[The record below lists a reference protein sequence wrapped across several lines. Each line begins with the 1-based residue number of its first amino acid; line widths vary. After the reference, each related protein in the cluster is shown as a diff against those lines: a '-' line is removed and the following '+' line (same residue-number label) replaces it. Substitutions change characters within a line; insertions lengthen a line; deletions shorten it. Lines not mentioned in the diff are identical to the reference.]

1 MKTFHKIFLFTL
13 LIVCLSAACL
23 GSHKSSRTSSK
34 SHKWTHSKTHSRSG
48 LSNNRNIGRNNLGNN
63 VYRNNLGNNVNYN
76 NLGNNVNY
84 NNLGNNV
91 YRNNLGNNINRNN
104 NRLSKKSV
112 NVSKQQSLK
121 QNIKF
126 SYLTTKKISFDLNKQ
141 FSNKASVNKSNFS
154 RK

>member
-34 SHKWTHSKTHSRSG
+34 SHKWTHKSSKTHSRSVLG
-48 LSNNRNIGRNNLGNN
+48 NNRNIGRNHLGNN

-126 SYLTTKKISFDLNKQ
+126 SYLTTKKISF
-141 FSNKASVNKSNFS
+141 A
-154 RK
+154 

>member
-34 SHKWTHSKTHSRSG
+34 SHKWTHKSSKTHSRSVLG
-48 LSNNRNIGRNNLGNN
+48 NNRNIGRNNLGNN
-63 VYRNNLGNNVNYN
+63 IYRN

-104 NRLSKKSV
+104 LCNSNRVSKKSV

-121 QNIKF
+121 QNVKF

-141 FSNKASVNKSNFS
+141 FSNKVSVNKSNFS